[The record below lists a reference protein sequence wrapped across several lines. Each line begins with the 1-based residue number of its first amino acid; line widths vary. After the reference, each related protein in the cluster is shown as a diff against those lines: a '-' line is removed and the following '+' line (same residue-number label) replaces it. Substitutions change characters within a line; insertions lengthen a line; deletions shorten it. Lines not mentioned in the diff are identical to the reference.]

1 MQELRYWAVA
11 SLVLIGLWI
20 AFALWVSA
28 TISSNEP
35 PEAVVFVNPGPVLVL
50 AIWTAYFGLAVVIRV
65 HTTTPH
71 LSTGYLASLQLL
83 FRLRAAIKW
92 AVAGAAGT
100 ALPVANPNSTPE
112 FQKFAMIRLIL
123 KLA

>member
-1 MQELRYWAVA
+1 LPRQEWSEIQTETLP
-11 SLVLIGLWI
+11 II
-20 AFALWVSA
+20 
-28 TISSNEP
+28 
-35 PEAVVFVNPGPVLVL
+35 
-50 AIWTAYFGLAVVIRV
+50 